1 MGRSQLERDDR
12 RRRRRSPTL
21 FARYL
26 DDWESLRE
34 IHDNNLSK
42 ENESW
47 CCWVW
52 LRAVLPL
59 PTLTSSTL
67 LTSPLLRI
75 YSGTA
80 RAREL
85 GIVVGPGPAFP
96 MVECQ
101 RGHGNGEPYPA
112 NNTAHTRYKNTYDSD
127 FDCLFFSCLTVRNR
141 DRPAGKVLTDVTRW
155 RSSPTF
161 RRQYKPKNIIRKT
174 RNPKTHI
181 GISIR
186 RTHTKFEKKNIYP
199 VYNVHSVYVFYDWR
213 YIFFLIE
220 SCRSKRVKGSG
231 IFFFDR
237 SLWIRRKH
245 FGKNN
250 KEISINSLQLSAG
263 FSTLGASVGRSVGES
278 VVDSSSIP
286 NRDKRSLQEL
296 FWMAVFELKRRV
308 VYLRVFGVEFLR
320 CSNCSTRWRGSSRA
334 RRTSSCCERWSTQ
347 FGRKIDLKNRKKI
360 NTMECGIAFEPYWSW
375 KPTGDD
381 CAVPQSQKSRLPV
394 VQTSPEGEKTNQH
407 LEVRCLDN
415 ICRCYWKTEGW
426 SDPQVVVVVV

>member
-1 MGRSQLERDDR
+1 MGRSQRERDGR

-47 CCWVW
+47 CWWAW

-59 PTLTSSTL
+59 PTLTSSTR

-80 RAREL
+80 RGREL

-127 FDCLFFSCLTVRNR
+127 FDSCFFSCLAVRNR

-161 RRQYKPKNIIRKT
+161 RRQNKPKNIIRKT
-174 RNPKTHI
+174 RNPKTHVGYI
-181 GISIR
+181 YKKNPYKIR
-186 RTHTKFEKKNIYP
+186 EKKHIP
-199 VYNVHSVYVFYDWR
+199 
-213 YIFFLIE
+213 
-220 SCRSKRVKGSG
+220 
-231 IFFFDR
+231 
-237 SLWIRRKH
+237 
-245 FGKNN
+245 
-250 KEISINSLQLSAG
+250 SI
-263 FSTLGASVGRSVGES
+263 
-278 VVDSSSIP
+278 
-286 NRDKRSLQEL
+286 
-296 FWMAVFELKRRV
+296 
-308 VYLRVFGVEFLR
+308 
-320 CSNCSTRWRGSSRA
+320 
-334 RRTSSCCERWSTQ
+334 
-347 FGRKIDLKNRKKI
+347 
-360 NTMECGIAFEPYWSW
+360 
-375 KPTGDD
+375 
-381 CAVPQSQKSRLPV
+381 
-394 VQTSPEGEKTNQH
+394 
-407 LEVRCLDN
+407 
-415 ICRCYWKTEGW
+415 
-426 SDPQVVVVVV
+426 

>member
-112 NNTAHTRYKNTYDSD
+112 NNTAHTRYKTRTTRISIA
-127 FDCLFFSCLTVRNR
+127 CFFLASRCGTATVPRARSLLTSR
-141 DRPAGKVLTDVTRW
+141 DDD
-155 RSSPTF
+155 
-161 RRQYKPKNIIRKT
+161 RRQLSDDKT
-174 RNPKTHI
+174 NPKILSGKPETPK
-181 GISIR
+181 
-186 RTHTKFEKKNIYP
+186 RT
-199 VYNVHSVYVFYDWR
+199 
-213 YIFFLIE
+213 
-220 SCRSKRVKGSG
+220 
-231 IFFFDR
+231 
-237 SLWIRRKH
+237 
-245 FGKNN
+245 
-250 KEISINSLQLSAG
+250 
-263 FSTLGASVGRSVGES
+263 
-278 VVDSSSIP
+278 
-286 NRDKRSLQEL
+286 
-296 FWMAVFELKRRV
+296 
-308 VYLRVFGVEFLR
+308 
-320 CSNCSTRWRGSSRA
+320 
-334 RRTSSCCERWSTQ
+334 
-347 FGRKIDLKNRKKI
+347 
-360 NTMECGIAFEPYWSW
+360 
-375 KPTGDD
+375 
-381 CAVPQSQKSRLPV
+381 
-394 VQTSPEGEKTNQH
+394 
-407 LEVRCLDN
+407 
-415 ICRCYWKTEGW
+415 
-426 SDPQVVVVVV
+426 